1 MTKEQLDFI
10 VAMIAGQ
17 KTATVHLSLM
27 FAEQAGV
34 SKDLVA
40 ESFRQTAGLLGQDV
54 MNREIIVTVLN
65 QIANGINT
73 STTEHQKNIEE
84 MVKNVL
90 H

>member
-17 KTATVHLSLM
+17 QTATVHLSLM

-40 ESFRQTAGLLGQDV
+40 ESFRQTAELLGQDV
-54 MNREIIVTVLN
+54 MNREIIVTVEPDSQRYQYIYN
-65 QIANGINT
+65 RAP
-73 STTEHQKNIEE
+73 EKY
-84 MVKNVL
+84 
-90 H
+90 